1 MYHNWLERDSL
12 LPYEGRTDPSSFSVL
27 SLLFSK
33 LLIIGCLMIC
43 SLLVK
48 ILARERNLLGSVS
61 IRVGLEWV
69 SSGLRYLVSKPPHFF
84 ATHDLSGLFTWEL
97 KLSVPP
103 STPENTNNLN
113 LNFFHFAVSDLS
125 PECCM
130 TVQGWSPAA
139 PPPRSPPP

>member
-69 SSGLRYLVSKPPHFF
+69 SSGFRYLVSKPPHFF
-84 ATHDLSGLFTWEL
+84 ATQDLSGLFTWEL

-103 STPENTNNLN
+103 S
-113 LNFFHFAVSDLS
+113 
-125 PECCM
+125 
-130 TVQGWSPAA
+130 A
-139 PPPRSPPP
+139 PVK